1 MLHAAIGLIFVQKF
15 KYVFRSVHSWSLG
28 CLINFGPSGVRA
40 LPLAGGINEGGH
52 YFIYFSFLLFSP
64 LKKNNTNSGEKNK
77 IWTPTPW
84 PPGGRFL
91 VFFGKFQKEVS
102 QSSETSQGFI
112 LTIKGDIHP
121 QKNSETFPG
130 PLGDV
135 FRFFK
140 YFI

>member
-1 MLHAAIGLIFVQKF
+1 
-15 KYVFRSVHSWSLG
+15 
-28 CLINFGPSGVRA
+28 VRA

-91 VFFGKFQKEVS
+91 VFFWK
-102 QSSETSQGFI
+102 I
-112 LTIKGDIHP
+112 LEGGQLEFCGAFLDFLK
-121 QKNSETFPG
+121 TF
-130 PLGDV
+130 
-135 FRFFK
+135 FENFK
-140 YFI
+140 IRPRVLKLRI